1 VVIGDEPD
9 NTEQDTGTS
18 DQAVSQ
24 GEERWRHQ
32 MLSHGIR
39 QFREEQV
46 FGPLGVMRLQGLN
59 GRRVRS

>member
-1 VVIGDEPD
+1 MIGEEPD
-9 NTEQDTGTS
+9 TPSKIRELQS
-18 DQAVSQ
+18 KLVSQ

-59 GRRVRS
+59 GHRVRS